1 MLPATIEGG
10 LMAPVLLIIALIAAS
25 AGFMF
30 SATSTYDFVAHLDR
44 QVHGLHCSFLPGGG
58 TPDVS
63 GTSGCHVT
71 LMSPYSS
78 IMRDSVWGGIPI
90 SLPAMAVF
98 AFLAFWAATLW
109 LTDKRNDPN
118 ATGFFALATGVPALT
133 SIVMGIIAIREL
145 DAVCKLCVGIY
156 LSSAV
161 CAVCGLM
168 LWLSARQARPAE
180 GEQPKAPMSLGS
192 LGIAFGVGCVFVFT
206 SVVAYAM
213 GTPNFNK
220 YAGTCGDLP
229 GNKDP
234 QGVLIPLGKQGSG
247 AQIIE
252 VVDPLCPACRAFER
266 RFSALDLYE
275 TSSRRGLLF
284 PLDNN
289 CNWMV
294 DTAVHP
300 GACAVSEA
308 MLCAGDNAEDVL
320 NWAFEEQE
328 KIVAAEREQ
337 PGSAGKLA
345 VERFP
350 SLAGCVGSS
359 KTRARLNRA
368 LRWAVDN
375 QLPVLTPQLYVNGKR
390 LCDADTDLG
399 LDYMLTHLAERTSSG
414 TSR

>member
-1 MLPATIEGG
+1 
-10 LMAPVLLIIALIAAS
+10 MAPVLLIIALIAAV
-25 AGFMF
+25 AGFTF
-30 SATSTYDFVAHLDR
+30 AATSTYDFVAHLDR
-44 QVHGLHCSFLPGGG
+44 QVHGLHCSFLPGG

-78 IMRDSVWGGIPI
+78 IMRDAVWGGIPI

-98 AFLAFWAATLW
+98 AFLVFYALTLW
-109 LTDKRNDPN
+109 LTGKAHDPK
-118 ATGFFALATGVPALT
+118 ATGFFALATGLPALT
-133 SIVMGIIAIREL
+133 SIVMGSIAVREL

-156 LSSAV
+156 IASAV

-168 LWLSARQARPAE
+168 LWWSARRAKPSDGEAPKPA
-180 GEQPKAPMSLGS
+180 MSLGS
-192 LGIAFGVGCVFVFT
+192 LVLAFVLGCAFVGT

-213 GTPNFNK
+213 AAPDFDEYVG
-220 YAGTCGDLP
+220 ACGDLP
-229 GNKDP
+229 GAKDP

-247 AQIIE
+247 TEIIE

-266 RFSALDLYE
+266 RFAALDLYANA
-275 TSSRRGLLF
+275 SRRGLLF
-284 PLDNN
+284 PLDNS

-294 DTAVHP
+294 DRAVHP

-308 MLCAGDNAEDVL
+308 MLCAGDAADDVL
-320 NWAFEEQE
+320 DWAFSEQE
-328 KIVAAEREQ
+328 SIVAAEKKQ
-337 PGSAGKLA
+337 PGSAEALA
-345 VERFP
+345 VARFP

-359 KTRARLNRA
+359 KTKAHLNRA

-375 QLPVLTPQLYVNGKR
+375 HLPVLTPQLYVNGKR

-399 LDYMLTHLAERTSSG
+399 LDYMLSHLVERTSAKK
-414 TSR
+414 R

>member
-1 MLPATIEGG
+1 
-10 LMAPVLLIIALIAAS
+10 MAPVLLIIALIAAS

-30 SATSTYDFVAHLDR
+30 AATSTYDFVAHLDR
-44 QVHGLHCSFLPGGG
+44 QVHGLHCSFLPGS

-78 IMRDSVWGGIPI
+78 IMRDSIWGGIPI

-98 AFLAFWAATLW
+98 AFLAFWALTLW
-109 LTDKRNDPN
+109 LTEKHNDAN

-133 SIVMGIIAIREL
+133 SIVMGTIAIREL

-156 LSSAV
+156 LSSAI
-161 CAVCGLM
+161 CAVCALM
-168 LWLSARQARPAE
+168 LWLSARKVQPAE
-180 GEQPKAPMSLGS
+180 GEQARPAMSMGS
-192 LGIAFGVGCVFVFT
+192 LVVAFVVGCAFVGV

-213 GTPNFNK
+213 GSPDFDK
-220 YAGTCGDLP
+220 YVGSCGDLP

-234 QGVLIPLGKQGSG
+234 QVLIPLGKQGSG

-266 RFSALDLYE
+266 RFAALDLYE
-275 TSSRRGLLF
+275 SSSRRGLLF
-284 PLDNN
+284 PLDNS

-294 DTAVHP
+294 DSAVHP

-308 MLCAGDNAEDVL
+308 MLCAGDDAEDVL
-320 NWAFEEQE
+320 EWAFDEQE
-328 KIVAAEREQ
+328 SIVAAEREK
-337 PGSAGKLA
+337 PGSAAKLA

-350 SLAGCVGSS
+350 SLAGCVGSPR
-359 KTRARLNRA
+359 TRARLNQA
-368 LRWAVDN
+368 LRWAVNN

-399 LDYMLTHLAERTSSG
+399 LDYMLTHLVERTSSG
-414 TSR
+414 SR